1 MISKIRFALFFI
13 LTVCLSIMT
22 KGQDRMIH
30 GIVTTFDSIPLMDV
44 EIRVKSSDQT
54 VYTDSLGRF
63 MVATQPEEKLILKA
77 HGFQTQRVKL
87 NEKIKFAA
95 VNLKLKPGEKNRE
108 YATGYGHVSDRDK
121 LSALDNLNRDDLDF
135 SQYDNIYDLI
145 KGRFAGVD
153 VKNGEIIIRGPSS
166 FNLSSSALIVVD
178 GIPTSDAGILQTIP
192 PSQVK
197 SINVI
202 KDGSAAIYGV
212 RGANGVVIIE
222 TRRGND

>member
-1 MISKIRFALFFI
+1 MLSKIRFPLFFFLGLC
-13 LTVCLSIMT
+13 LTFAT
-22 KGQDRMIH
+22 EGQERMIH
-30 GIVTTFDSIPLMDV
+30 GVVTTFDSIPLMDV
-44 EIRVKSSDQT
+44 EIRVKSSGQT
-54 VYTDSLGRF
+54 VYSDSLGRF
-63 MVATQPEEKLILKA
+63 MAPTEPEEKLILKA

-95 VNLKLKPGEKNRE
+95 INLKLKPGEQNRE

-135 SQYDNIYDLI
+135 SQYDNIYDMI

-153 VKNGEIIIRGPSS
+153 VKNGEIIIRGISS

-178 GIPTSDAGILQTIP
+178 GIPTTDASILQTIP
-192 PSQVK
+192 PSQV
-197 SINVI
+197 SNINVI